1 MAGNGRPPIGLKR
14 MPRSRFIEHG
24 FSLADLTCDEPL
36 YDSSTI

>member
-1 MAGNGRPPIGLKR
+1 

-36 YDSSTI
+36 YDSSTIENHTDHARS